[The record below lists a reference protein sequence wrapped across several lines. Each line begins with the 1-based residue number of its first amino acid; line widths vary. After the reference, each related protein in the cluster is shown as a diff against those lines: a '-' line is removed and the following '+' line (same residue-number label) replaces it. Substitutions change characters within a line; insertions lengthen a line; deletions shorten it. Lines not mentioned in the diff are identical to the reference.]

1 MILTID
7 VGNTT
12 TAVGLLE
19 DDGRRVFRSGIDTA
33 IHCSADHYAMD
44 LLSVFL
50 LNGADIRAVT
60 GAIVSCVVPPL
71 EGSVVAAVARLT
83 GREPLVV
90 GPGIR
95 TGLNIRSDLHNQLG
109 SDIVASSV
117 AAMARY
123 PGPVIVIDLGTATTF
138 SLLCGGVY
146 EGCAILPGVRLG
158 LEALSDRAAALPHIS
173 IETPPGPLGHNTE
186 DAMRAGVLYGNAG
199 MVDSMIDR
207 FAEAC
212 AHPVETV
219 VATGGNA
226 PLILPHCRHKIVH
239 DPELLQ
245 QGLYLLYQKNSGRA
259 ERRR

>member
-1 MILTID
+1 VILTID

-19 DDGRRVFRSGIDTA
+19 DDGRRVFRSSVDTA
-33 IHCSADHYAMD
+33 VHCSADHYAVE

-50 LNGADIRAVT
+50 LNGADIHAVS
-60 GAIVSCVVPPL
+60 GAMISCVVPPL
-71 EGSVVAAVARLT
+71 ERSLAAAVTRLT
-83 GREPLVV
+83 GKAPLVV

-109 SDIVASSV
+109 GDIVASSV
-117 AAMARY
+117 ASMARY
-123 PGPVIVIDLGTATTF
+123 PGPLIVIDLGTATTF
-138 SLLCGGVY
+138 SLLREGVY

-158 LEALSDRAAALPHIS
+158 LEALSDRAAELPHIS
-173 IETPPGPLGHNTE
+173 IETPPGPLGRNTI

-207 FAEAC
+207 FEDAC
-212 AHPVETV
+212 GQPAATV

-226 PLILPHCRHKIVH
+226 PLILPHCRRRIVH

-245 QGLYLLYQKNSGRA
+245 QGLYLLYQKNCGRDG
-259 ERRR
+259 RRR